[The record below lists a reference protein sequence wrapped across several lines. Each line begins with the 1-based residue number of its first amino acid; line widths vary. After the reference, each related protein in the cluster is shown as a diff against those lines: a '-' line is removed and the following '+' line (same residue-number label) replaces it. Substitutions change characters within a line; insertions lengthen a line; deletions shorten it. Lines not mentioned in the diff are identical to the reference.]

1 MKRIDGIVG
10 NADDDPELA
19 DRIDAHDERGTLERV
34 ALDASDRKKSRLR
47 VETDAGTDL
56 GILVDRPELRAGDV
70 LAVDDERAIVVAF
83 RSREAFVIELP
94 EPTERTLAAAI
105 ELGHRIGNQHWDVA
119 VHDGA
124 VYVPVEADRHI
135 IENVVSEYLPADA
148 ETRYE
153 EVDAELFLEDDDGGG
168 HTLGSDHSHGEDG
181 HSHTHEEGGHS
192 HSHDEGEHSHNHA
205 ADHGHHHA
213 DHNHDHEG
221 NDE

>member
-10 NADDDPELA
+10 NAFDDPELA
-19 DRIDAHDERGTLERV
+19 DRIDAHDERGTLEHV
-34 ALDASDRKKSRLR
+34 VLDASDRKKSRLR

-94 EPTERTLAAAI
+94 EPTEGTLAAAI

-119 VHDGA
+119 VRDGA

-135 IENVVSEYLPADA
+135 IENVVSEYLPAAA

-168 HTLGSDHSHGEDG
+168 HTLGSDHSHGDDHG
-181 HSHTHEEGGHS
+181 HTHGD
-192 HSHDEGEHSHNHA
+192 HSHDEGEHSHSH
-205 ADHGHHHA
+205 ADHEHHHA
-213 DHNHDHEG
+213 DHGG